1 MSEETRERKKKH
13 QTGDKK
19 GKHWKKTKQRVT
31 VGFVDVRLSAMTT
44 SGRSCPPLAVV
55 RALPGSWLELKAPST
70 LTGARAERGS
80 SDTPSR
86 KVRTS
91 PAEARRIGLST
102 RLLTKHTWE
111 MRSGYLHR
119 THTHQMAKQTSQSS
133 SRVGINRRSSW
144 STGIICL
151 WSQFLPS
158 TVPFFSDHGQLV
170 FLKTEFK

>member
-19 GKHWKKTKQRVT
+19 GKPERKQSRVT

-111 MRSGYLHR
+111 MRSGPLYLHR

-133 SRVGINRRSSW
+133 SRVGINRRSS
-144 STGIICL
+144 
-151 WSQFLPS
+151 
-158 TVPFFSDHGQLV
+158 
-170 FLKTEFK
+170 